1 MNLNATLIFQTL
13 VFVLLGIITMKFIW
27 PPLVKAID
35 ERREKIAEGLAA
47 AEKGKAELVLTKAQI
62 GEEVAK
68 AKAAAQTR
76 LQEIDRQAAVILEEA
91 RAKAEADSAAIVK
104 QAQADIELE
113 LQSARDRLREDVA
126 VLAVQ
131 GAEQILKR
139 EVDAQAHAQLLEQL
153 KASL

>member
-153 KASL
+153 KSSL